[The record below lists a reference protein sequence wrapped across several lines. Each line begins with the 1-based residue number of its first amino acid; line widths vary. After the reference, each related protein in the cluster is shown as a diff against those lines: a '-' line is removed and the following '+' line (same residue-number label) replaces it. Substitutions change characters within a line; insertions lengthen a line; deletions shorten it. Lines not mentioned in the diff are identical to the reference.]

1 MFSGEHPHVPWQ
13 VDETQEFLTKFLPG
27 GITDDNDSS
36 GRTFYQHAVTPI
48 VGAVEPKST
57 HEGPV
62 TTPYAVNAN
71 EVFWL
76 CRKESQQNIRQK
88 SLLQTTPVSGKATAV
103 SVMSCKENIDLSFF
117 LSENIWRCPI

>member
-1 MFSGEHPHVPWQ
+1 M
-13 VDETQEFLTKFLPG
+13 
-27 GITDDNDSS
+27 
-36 GRTFYQHAVTPI
+36 
-48 VGAVEPKST
+48 
-57 HEGPV
+57 

-76 CRKESQQNIRQK
+76 CRKESQQNIQQK
-88 SLLQTTPVSGKATAV
+88 SLLQATPVSGKATAV